1 MLPVKSKSNKPVTSR
16 KALVPTSA
24 TKAALNPEQANLG
37 LPARLKRITL
47 FLCDVDGILTDGGIY
62 MGSESEVKRFNIVDG
77 LGMRFLQSQGI
88 KVGWISNRPSYATTQ
103 RARDLKIDFLHQ
115 GDGNKV
121 QAAQSIITQCKCEWE
136 EVCYMG
142 DDLVDLGVLR
152 RVGVAVTVP
161 HAVREVQLIA
171 HYVTKS
177 AGGHG
182 AVREVV
188 ELILKAQGKWQSLVE
203 HFSQ

>member
-1 MLPVKSKSNKPVTSR
+1 MLPVKSKGNKPVASR

-24 TKAALNPEQANLG
+24 TKPALNPEQANLG

-136 EVCYMG
+136 AVCYMG

-161 HAVREVQLIA
+161 HAVREVQLVA

-188 ELILKAQGKWQSLVE
+188 ELILKAQGKWQALVE